1 VPTINNPRAFN
12 MVGTAQR
19 APLPT
24 LVIARSIIVREFRK
38 EWPATDGDPRQAA
51 GDRIEPTLSSLW
63 LPRSV
68 IVVSAFIGPGWLPEQ
83 LGSLYKAGA
92 MKMTQTSITTAGID
106 TSKAKLDIA
115 VHDRTERWQVANT
128 LSGWRT
134 LVANLAEAGVTRIG
148 IEATGGYERGVV
160 EHLRA
165 AGFTVL
171 VLQPM
176 QVKAFGRVHLR
187 RAKNDALDAVLIAA
201 CAAAMHQPRIAPDP
215 RLAELA
221 GYLTF
226 LEQLEEDIARFK
238 TRLEHTEEPELRR
251 LVNSDIKQ
259 LKERKVTRIRNIAKR
274 LRAHDDLARRF
285 DLVLSV
291 PGIGER
297 TALALLIRMPEL
309 GRISREEAAALA
321 GLAPFDND
329 SGKYK
334 GQRHIA
340 GGRGRLRRSLFAA
353 ALPAAFRWNKA
364 LIDLYA
370 RLTAKGKA
378 HNAALIA
385 CARKLLIYANTVVQR
400 GTPWTETPLS
410 A

>member
-1 VPTINNPRAFN
+1 MTKIN
-12 MVGTAQR
+12 T
-19 APLPT
+19 
-24 LVIARSIIVREFRK
+24 
-38 EWPATDGDPRQAA
+38 
-51 GDRIEPTLSSLW
+51 
-63 LPRSV
+63 
-68 IVVSAFIGPGWLPEQ
+68 
-83 LGSLYKAGA
+83 
-92 MKMTQTSITTAGID
+92 TTAGID
-106 TSKAKLDIA
+106 TSKAKLDVA
-115 VHDRTERWQVANT
+115 VHNRTERWQVANT
-128 LSGWRT
+128 LSGWRILT
-134 LVANLAEAGVTRIG
+134 ANLAKAGVTRVG

-187 RAKNDALDAVLIAA
+187 RAKNDDLDSALIAA
-201 CAAAMHQPRIAPDP
+201 CTATLDQPRIASDP

-226 LEQLEEDIARFK
+226 LEQLEEDIVRFK
-238 TRLEHTEEPELRR
+238 TRLEHVDEPRLRR
-251 LVNSDIKQ
+251 LVISDIAR
-259 LKERKVTRIRNIAKR
+259 LKVRRAAQIRDIAKH
-274 LRAHDDLARRF
+274 LRGHDDLAKRLA
-285 DLVLSV
+285 LVLSI

-297 TALALLIRMPEL
+297 TALALIIRMPEL
-309 GRISREEAAALA
+309 GQISREEAAALA
-321 GLAPFDND
+321 GLAPFDDD
-329 SGKYK
+329 SGQHR

-364 LIDLYA
+364 LIALYA

-400 GTPWTETPLS
+400 GTPWTEK
-410 A
+410 AA

>member
-1 VPTINNPRAFN
+1 
-12 MVGTAQR
+12 
-19 APLPT
+19 
-24 LVIARSIIVREFRK
+24 
-38 EWPATDGDPRQAA
+38 
-51 GDRIEPTLSSLW
+51 
-63 LPRSV
+63 
-68 IVVSAFIGPGWLPEQ
+68 
-83 LGSLYKAGA
+83 
-92 MKMTQTSITTAGID
+92 MTQTNITTAGID
-106 TSKAKLDIA
+106 TSKLKLDIA
-115 VHDRTERWQVANT
+115 IHGRAERWQVANA
-128 LSGWRT
+128 LPGWRA
-134 LVANLAEAGVTRIG
+134 LAANLAKAGVTRVG

-165 AGFTVL
+165 AGLTVL

-187 RAKNDALDAVLIAA
+187 RAKNDTLDAVLIAA
-201 CAAAMHQPRIAPDP
+201 CAATLDQPRIAPDP
-215 RLAELA
+215 RLTELA

-226 LEQLEEDIARFK
+226 LEQAEEDIARFK
-238 TRLEHTEEPELRR
+238 TRLEHIDEPQLRR
-251 LVNSDIKQ
+251 MVTSDIKRLKARKAAQ
-259 LKERKVTRIRNIAKR
+259 LRDIAKR
-274 LRAHDDLARRF
+274 LRAHDDLARRL
-285 DLVLSV
+285 DLVLSI

-297 TALALLIRMPEL
+297 TALALIIRMPEL

-321 GLAPFDND
+321 GLAPFDDD

-370 RLTAKGKA
+370 RLIAKGKV

-400 GTPWTETPLS
+400 GTPWTEK
-410 A
+410 AA

>member
-1 VPTINNPRAFN
+1 
-12 MVGTAQR
+12 
-19 APLPT
+19 
-24 LVIARSIIVREFRK
+24 
-38 EWPATDGDPRQAA
+38 
-51 GDRIEPTLSSLW
+51 
-63 LPRSV
+63 
-68 IVVSAFIGPGWLPEQ
+68 
-83 LGSLYKAGA
+83 
-92 MKMTQTSITTAGID
+92 MTQTSTTTAGID
-106 TSKAKLDIA
+106 TSKLKLDIA
-115 VHDRTERWQVANT
+115 VHDRAERWQVANA
-128 LSGWRT
+128 LPGWR
-134 LVANLAEAGVTRIG
+134 ALAAKLAKAGVTRVG

-171 VLQPM
+171 VLQPI

-201 CAAAMHQPRIAPDP
+201 CAAMLDPPRIAPDQ

-221 GYLTF
+221 GHLTF

-238 TRLEHTEEPELRR
+238 TRLEHIDEPGLRR
-251 LVNSDIKQ
+251 IVTGDIAR
-259 LKERKVTRIRNIAKR
+259 LKARRLAHIRDIARRLRAYDDLAKR
-274 LRAHDDLARRF
+274 L
-285 DLVLSV
+285 DLVLSI

-297 TALALLIRMPEL
+297 TALALIIRMPEL
-309 GRISREEAAALA
+309 GRVSREEAAALA
-321 GLAPFDND
+321 GLAPFDDD
-329 SGKYK
+329 SGLHR

-364 LIDLYA
+364 LVGLYA
-370 RLTAKGKA
+370 RLIAKGKV

-400 GTPWTETPLS
+400 GTPWTEKPAAL
-410 A
+410 

>member
-1 VPTINNPRAFN
+1 MTWREPQPI
-12 MVGTAQR
+12 
-19 APLPT
+19 
-24 LVIARSIIVREFRK
+24 LVISKSVIVGVFRK
-38 EWPATDGDPRQAA
+38 EWPAADCNSRQAA
-51 GDRIEPTLSSLW
+51 GDRIEPILSSLW

-68 IVVSAFIGPGWLPEQ
+68 IVPAPSSVPGWLPEQ
-83 LGSLYKAGA
+83 LGSLYKAGST
-92 MKMTQTSITTAGID
+92 KMTKISTTTAGID
-106 TSKAKLDIA
+106 TSKRKLDIA
-115 VHDRTERWQVANT
+115 VHARTERWQVANA
-128 LSGWRT
+128 LPGWRA
-134 LVANLAEAGVTRIG
+134 LAANLAKIGVTRVG

-165 AGFTVL
+165 AGLTVL

-201 CAAAMHQPRIAPDP
+201 CAATLDQPKIAPDP
-215 RLAELA
+215 RLTELA
-221 GYLTF
+221 RYLTF

-238 TRLEHTEEPELRR
+238 TRLEHIDEPQLRR
-251 LVNSDIKQ
+251 MVTGDIKR
-259 LKERKVTRIRNIAKR
+259 LKARKAAQIRDIAKR
-274 LRAHDDLARRF
+274 LRAHDDLAKRL

-297 TALALLIRMPEL
+297 TALALIVRMPEL

-321 GLAPFDND
+321 GLAPFDDD

-340 GGRGRLRRSLFAA
+340 GGRGRLRRSMYAA
-353 ALPAAFRWNKA
+353 ALPAAFRWNTA

-370 RLTAKGKA
+370 RLIAKGKA

-400 GTPWTETPLS
+400 GTPWIEKP